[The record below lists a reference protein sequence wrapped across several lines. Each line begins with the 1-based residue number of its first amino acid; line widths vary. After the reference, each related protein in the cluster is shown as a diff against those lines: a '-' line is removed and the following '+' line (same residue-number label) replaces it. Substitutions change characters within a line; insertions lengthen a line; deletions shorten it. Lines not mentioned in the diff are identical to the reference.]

1 MLMNVSSFYF
11 FFAQMAIN
19 EARGRQRREG
29 VEWRQEKGGVAQL
42 LKCKASTSCVRGSS
56 SGHSTSNPDKSVTCP
71 NCVPTSEWDTY

>member
-1 MLMNVSSFYF
+1 
-11 FFAQMAIN
+11 MAIN
-19 EARGRQRREG
+19 EARGRSVAREEGG
-29 VEWRQEKGGVAQL
+29 VQWRQEKGGVAQL